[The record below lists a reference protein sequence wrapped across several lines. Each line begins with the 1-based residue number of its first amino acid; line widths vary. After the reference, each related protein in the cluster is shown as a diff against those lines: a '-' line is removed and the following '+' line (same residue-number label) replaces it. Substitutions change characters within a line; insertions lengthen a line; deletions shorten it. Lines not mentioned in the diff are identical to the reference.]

1 MTVKFK
7 FDIGE
12 RVSCRSESGT
22 IIGLRYLNGVK
33 EYQVQFEKSVIWL
46 TEEILQEQDE
56 ATYD

>member
-12 RVSCRSESGT
+12 RVSLQSESGL
-22 IIGLRYLNGVK
+22 IIGLRYLYVVK
-33 EYQVQFEKSVIWL
+33 EYQVQFDKSVVWL

>member
-1 MTVKFK
+1 MTVNFK

-12 RVSCRSESGT
+12 RVSYRSESGV
-22 IIGLRYLNGVK
+22 IIGLRYLNVVK
-33 EYQVQFEKSVIWL
+33 EYQVQFDKSVVWL